1 MRYGPEHKKLAR
13 ARIVEASGKAF
24 RRHGYGGVGIDGL
37 AKEAGVT
44 SGAFYGHFKSK
55 DLAFREIAIRG
66 LWELRVAIAGLQ
78 AAHGE
83 DWIAAFVDFYLGER
97 RTCELGESCALQSL
111 TPDVMR
117 ADAETRAAYEGAFGE
132 VVEQVAG
139 GLAHL
144 APDVARQRALA
155 LLSMLS
161 GGVTVARGM
170 ASAEQSALIG
180 AALRLVT
187 MEFLGG
193 KTGAGELPSTAGSPT
208 RAHSISD

>member
-1 MRYGPEHKKLAR
+1 MQAERECLAS
-13 ARIVEASGKAF
+13 ANAELIEL
-24 RRHGYGGVGIDGL
+24 VGERD
-37 AKEAGVT
+37 
-44 SGAFYGHFKSK
+44 
-55 DLAFREIAIRG
+55 
-66 LWELRVAIAGLQ
+66 AIA
-78 AAHGE
+78 A
-83 DWIAAFVDFYLGER
+83 
-97 RTCELGESCALQSL
+97 

-132 VVEQVAG
+132 VVEQVAR

-144 APDVARQRALA
+144 PPDTARQRALA
-155 LLSMLS
+155 LLSLLS
-161 GGVTVARGM
+161 GGVTIARGM

-193 KTGAGELPSTAGSPT
+193 KSGAGELPSTAGSPT